1 MISGSTAIEI
11 ADCIRALVQNGD
23 YQPDDALP
31 PVREL
36 AETLGVNR
44 NTVAAAY
51 QRLTKAGIAIAQGRL
66 GTTIRAPHR
75 AGEQEGMSAAT
86 PLIDVAHG
94 NPNAGWL
101 PDLSQLLASRP
112 FQPVVYGEDTILHE
126 LRAWGRAWFTPDCP
140 AKCEMELTNGAV
152 DAVERLALAH
162 LVAGDKV
169 AVEDPGFPGTVHA
182 LRING
187 MQVLGVALDE
197 EGMQPQALARALE
210 EGARA
215 VLLTPRANNPTGC
228 SLGKRRADELKR
240 VLAAYP
246 NVLVIIDDHFALLA
260 DTPYHSVI
268 PASTARWALVRSVS
282 KALGPD
288 LRLAFVACDADTA
301 ARLRIRLAPGMT
313 WVSHIL
319 QGVVAGC
326 LASEQV
332 QRQVDAARAAYAA
345 RRDALYTAL
354 RTQGIALPRPA
365 GGLNVWIPV
374 EHDARDIAY
383 AMAKKG
389 WLVRLGSAYDV
400 QGRSRAIRITVS
412 NLEEGQAQQLARDL
426 AAATVEAAAAA
437 AMS

>member
-11 ADCIRALVQNGD
+11 ADCIRALVQDGR
-23 YQPDDALP
+23 YHPGQALP

-51 QRLTKAGIAIAQGRL
+51 QRLTKAGIAVAQGRL
-66 GTTIRAPHR
+66 GTTIRAPHS
-75 AGEQEGMSAAT
+75 AGEQEGLSADT
-86 PLIDVAHG
+86 PLVDVAHG
-94 NPNAGWL
+94 NPNADWL
-101 PDLSQLLASRP
+101 PDLSQLLAGRP
-112 FQPVVYGEDTILHE
+112 FKPFVYGEDTILPE
-126 LRAWGRAWFTPDCP
+126 LRDWGRAWFAPDCP
-140 AKCEMELTNGAV
+140 ANWELELTNGAV
-152 DAVERLALAH
+152 DAIERLAAAH

-169 AVEDPGFPGTVHA
+169 AVEDPAFLGTINA
-182 LRING
+182 LRISG
-187 MQVLGVALDE
+187 MQALGVAIDD
-197 EGMQPQALARALE
+197 EGMRPQALRQALE
-210 EGARA
+210 QGARA

-240 VLAAYP
+240 VLADYP
-246 NVLVIIDDHFALLA
+246 QLLVIVDDHFALLA
-260 DTPYHSVI
+260 DTPYHSVV

-319 QGVVAGC
+319 QGLVAGC
-326 LASEQV
+326 LGSEQV
-332 QRQVDAARAAYAA
+332 RRQVESARAAYAA
-345 RRDALYTAL
+345 RREQLYQAL
-354 RTQGIALPRPA
+354 RAHDIALCRPS

-374 EHDARDIAY
+374 ARDARDVAY

-400 QGRSRAIRITVS
+400 QAASQAIRITVS
-412 NLEEGQAQQLARDL
+412 HLRDGQAEQLARDL
-426 AAATVEAAAAA
+426 K
-437 AMS
+437 SCL

>member
-1 MISGSTAIEI
+1 MISGSTAIDI
-11 ADCIRALVQNGD
+11 ADSIRALVQDGR
-23 YQPDDALP
+23 YQPGDALP

-51 QRLTKAGIAIAQGRL
+51 QRLTKAGLAVAQGRL

-75 AGEQEGMSAAT
+75 AGEQEGLSAGT
-86 PLIDVAHG
+86 PLSDVAHG
-94 NPNAGWL
+94 NPNADWL
-101 PDLSQLLASRP
+101 PDLSSLLAGLPIKRY
-112 FQPVVYGEDTILHE
+112 VYGEETILPA
-126 LRAWGRAWFTPDCP
+126 LRDWGRVWFTPDCP
-140 AKCEMELTNGAV
+140 GGWELELTHGAV

-169 AVEDPGFPGTVHA
+169 AVEDPAFLGTVNA

-187 MQVLGVALDE
+187 MQVVGVPLDD

-215 VLLTPRANNPTGC
+215 VLLTPRAQNPTGC
-228 SLGKRRADELKR
+228 SFSKRRADELKR
-240 VLAAYP
+240 VLAAHP

-260 DTPYHSVI
+260 DTPYYNII
-268 PASTARWALVRSVS
+268 PASTARWALLRSVS

-288 LRLAFVACDADTA
+288 LRLALVACDADTA
-301 ARLRIRLAPGMT
+301 ARLRVRLSPGMT

-319 QGVVAGC
+319 QEIVAAG
-326 LASEQV
+326 LGSESV
-332 QRQVDAARAAYAA
+332 RRQVETARASYAA
-345 RRDALYTAL
+345 RRDALYQAL
-354 RTQGIALPRPA
+354 RAQAITLPHPS

-374 EHDARDIAY
+374 ARDARDIAY

-400 QGRSRAIRITVS
+400 QGQSQAIRITIS
-412 NLEEGQAQQLARDL
+412 QLEQEQAQQLAADL
-426 AAATVEAAAAA
+426 KACL
-437 AMS
+437 